1 MNVQTLQFRTSNPS
15 KTASFAPSAP
25 AQLKPRERDF
35 GIGYGKSSG
44 YGSNRRYASDCVQ
57 PLFRCA

>member
-1 MNVQTLQFRTSNPS
+1 MNVQTLQFPRPNPS
-15 KTASFAPSAP
+15 KTASFTPSAP

-44 YGSNRRYASDCVQ
+44 YASNRRYAADWVQ